1 MKYFSTEQT
10 YSKIYVCEALQD
22 DEPSTG
28 MKLARD
34 TLKLLC
40 DMKEICM
47 DARKVSD
54 KGQFM
59 AFMNR
64 VELQT
69 REKGVFPIIH
79 LEIHGDKSGLSLPSK
94 EGIKWDEFSDI
105 CRAINVHC
113 SNNLLVVLAVCH
125 GYHSVLQ
132 ATITK
137 LTPFCSLIGPTE
149 TVDNMQIE
157 KDFPKFYKTLF
168 NSKNLDLAFST
179 FSEPYQLYRCEKLF
193 ADGLVEYINK
203 HCRGRGRQER
213 VEELLTKVKQSPS
226 GRNLSTGDARK
237 LIKELIKP
245 DIDKLDIYRTKFLMA
260 DDPKNKGRF
269 TATVDE
275 LIKLAYAKVSVN
287 DHAMRRR
294 ARRGLT
300 TLENAKKMIVIDP
313 NVLAGTPCFKGTR
326 LPIHDIAGMV
336 ANGDKISTILAAYPT
351 LTEEQVDAA
360 IVYAQAYPRGS
371 RLRSMPDWQKKEPLA
386 SSEFALDAL
395 SRSS

>member
-132 ATITK
+132 ATIKK
-137 LTPFCSLIGPTE
+137 LTPFCCLIGPTE

-168 NSKNLDLAFST
+168 NSTIS
-179 FSEPYQLYRCEKLF
+179 C
-193 ADGLVEYINK
+193 V
-203 HCRGRGRQER
+203 
-213 VEELLTKVKQSPS
+213 LT
-226 GRNLSTGDARK
+226 D
-237 LIKELIKP
+237 
-245 DIDKLDIYRTKFLMA
+245 
-260 DDPKNKGRF
+260 
-269 TATVDE
+269 
-275 LIKLAYAKVSVN
+275 
-287 DHAMRRR
+287 
-294 ARRGLT
+294 
-300 TLENAKKMIVIDP
+300 
-313 NVLAGTPCFKGTR
+313 
-326 LPIHDIAGMV
+326 
-336 ANGDKISTILAAYPT
+336 
-351 LTEEQVDAA
+351 
-360 IVYAQAYPRGS
+360 
-371 RLRSMPDWQKKEPLA
+371 
-386 SSEFALDAL
+386 
-395 SRSS
+395 